1 MYLFLWM
8 EVRARDLHFVKLLE
22 TPECSPVRSM
32 CDIDTLLRVIIDDAG
47 LRLPAMDALNIPLGV
62 DVRAK
67 PSVSPK
73 YQDRICVAR
82 AASAT
87 RAPQFIYLPLPPPS
101 AYSSILRLLITF
113 TSRRRAFDGKVV

>member
-1 MYLFLWM
+1 M
-8 EVRARDLHFVKLLE
+8 EVRYEAVRDLHFVRLLE

-32 CDIDTLLRVIIDDAG
+32 CDIDTLLRGIIDDAG

-62 DVRAK
+62 DAACQTVGL
-67 PSVSPK
+67 PK

-87 RAPQFIYLPLPPPS
+87 RAPQLSTSHYHHLQHTPLS
-101 AYSSILRLLITF
+101 YAYSSPSPAADAPSMGRL
-113 TSRRRAFDGKVV
+113 SR